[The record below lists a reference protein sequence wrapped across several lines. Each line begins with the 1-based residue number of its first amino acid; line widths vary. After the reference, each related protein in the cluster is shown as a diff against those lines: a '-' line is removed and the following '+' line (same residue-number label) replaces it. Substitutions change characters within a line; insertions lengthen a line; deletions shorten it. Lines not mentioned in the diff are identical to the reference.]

1 MTEKTLGID
10 IGSTTLKL
18 CLLSEDGGVEQAVL
32 PHEGDL
38 PGTLDRLF
46 KELGVG
52 APLKGLVTGTEGRH
66 RIELPEVIAAVA
78 IESGL
83 DALGL
88 RPRAVVSMG
97 GEDLVVYVLDRR
109 GRIVNTYSGN
119 KCASGTGEF
128 LRQQLG
134 RMNLELSDIN
144 KVCDGAKVHRLSARC
159 SVFMKSDCTHRLN
172 KGEAEKGDIA
182 LSLSKVMADKVAEFL
197 TKAKLQS
204 GQVVLIGGV
213 TRNRFLVDFVRKSC
227 PGIDFVVPEEAPF
240 FEAFGAA
247 QLAREEG
254 ALLPDGELVRPGS
267 ELIFKTFAP
276 LPESSDLVQYAPSR
290 RGVYDPEAEYVLGVD
305 GGSTTTKA
313 ALINAETLEIVAEH
327 YGRTHGDPVAALK
340 LCLREVREQ
349 LGGHKPNIRLVATTG
364 SSRELLGVFLET
376 VGVYNEI
383 IAHTVGTTYFEQD
396 VDTMFEI
403 GGQDAKYVFI
413 NNGVPIDYAM
423 NEACSAGTGSFLEES
438 AAGDLN
444 IDTAPE
450 IGPIALEAAAP
461 LKFGE
466 HCSAF
471 INSDIR
477 KAIQQGAEREDIV
490 AGLVFSIVANYL
502 NRVVG
507 NRAVGEHIVLQGGV
521 AKNPAVPLA
530 FAQMTG
536 KPITVPPDPE
546 LMGCFGVAR
555 LVLQKRDE
563 GLIEHSDFDL
573 DALIEKEIR
582 YRKEFTCKSCENLC
596 TIRRLEVGE
605 RRYPFG
611 GRCSLYT
618 NQRKKR
624 KVGADEVTAR
634 GGEERSDAARW
645 SGATNVTDYTLERSR
660 MLFEEFAPDP
670 DTLVP
675 RSARGR
681 KERSDAERGSGAT
694 NISECVVGVPLA
706 FSVHSLWPFYS
717 WFFHSLGVKVE
728 LSTKVVPEG
737 IARQESNYCFP
748 AEIAHGAIQ
757 DVLDRGVDYV
767 FLPHFRDMP
776 TMEDVH
782 ACVCPLTQGLPFY
795 ARHAF
800 GLSDSRMLKPL
811 VSFGGGFDSSR
822 GAFEDVAEQ
831 LGFTRAEG
839 GRAYDVG
846 VMQYRRFLGAY
857 HELGRR
863 VLREVETHPDRV
875 YIALLGR
882 PYNAFTRDANMGIP
896 RKFTSQGVTV
906 IPFDMIFEEDGEIP
920 PNNYWYY
927 GQQNMKAVR
936 QVKNVDNLYLSWIS
950 NFSCAPD
957 SFLLHYVRWLMG
969 QKPYLVLEI
978 DSHTADAGLDTR
990 VEAFL
995 DIVESY
1001 RRHVSP
1007 AAEKPFRRR
1016 YYVEMKEEYC
1026 DIVDRKTG
1034 KRLDIRDPRVHLIWP
1049 SMGDLSTE
1057 AMDVASRRQ
1066 GIHSTHLPLPDVY
1079 STQLARNVASGK
1091 ECIPALLVLGSI
1103 LKFFK
1108 ETPCSPAGRV
1118 GGAEDDSSGEDIYVV
1133 FVPSTLGPCRT
1144 GQYWVFFERLFEELG
1159 WENVVVLVANSENS
1173 YRELGATFN
1182 QDVWRG
1188 IVLGDYFAD
1197 IRNSLRLLAR
1207 DPGAAMAVFESVW
1220 QGVLRA
1226 FERGPRELGEE
1237 LKQAAD
1243 RLSRVPRRRRLEDVK
1258 KALIV
1263 GEIYVRRDNSSV
1275 EELSEMLI
1283 SKGIYP
1289 KVTGVTEWFHY
1300 TDFARKFI
1308 MEGRRRREGWLRTL
1322 LDGGLKDEAVYLVEK
1337 LWKQTVEEKIAAVL
1351 RPTGL
1356 IPHVPHNMSEII
1368 GEGQKDFVDPE
1379 LESEATVSP
1388 AVGAAAMKDGYS
1400 GVVIIA
1406 PFCCLPGRLI
1416 EGVYAPWAKARDY
1429 PVLALENDGQ
1439 PYPPNTVSRME
1450 VFAHNVL
1457 RFESTEQSNQTVFWQ
1472 KLAERAGLTI
1482 FARG

>member
-1 MTEKTLGID
+1 MTEKALGID

-18 CLLSEDGGVEQAVL
+18 CLVSQDGGGVEHAIL

-38 PGTLDRLF
+38 PGTLTRL
-46 KELGVG
+46 LGGLG
-52 APLKGLVTGTEGRH
+52 AAPPLRGMVTGIEGRH
-66 RIELPEVIAAVA
+66 RIRLPDVLAAVT

-83 DALGL
+83 DALQL
-88 RPRAVVSMG
+88 KPRAVVSMG
-97 GEDLVVYVLDRR
+97 GEDLVVYVLDGR

-128 LRQQLG
+128 LRQQLS
-134 RMNLELSDIN
+134 RMNLKLEDIN
-144 KVCDGAKVHRLSARC
+144 GICAGASVHRLSARC

-172 KGEAEKGDIA
+172 KGEASKGDIA

-197 TKAKLQS
+197 TKAKIGS
-204 GQVVLIGGV
+204 GRVVLIGGV
-213 TRNRFLVDFVRKSC
+213 TRNRHLVEFIRQSR
-227 PGIDFVVPEEAPF
+227 PGIDFLLPGEAPY

-247 QLAREEG
+247 HLARSQGAMLPEG
-254 ALLPDGELVRPGS
+254 ALVRPGS
-267 ELIFKTFAP
+267 ALVFKTFRP
-276 LPESSDLVQYAPSR
+276 LSESSHLVHHAPSR
-290 RGVYDPEAEYVLGVD
+290 RGAYDPEAEYVLGVD

-313 ALINAETLEIVAEH
+313 ALINTRTLEIVAEH

-340 LCLREVREQ
+340 LCLRNVRKQ
-349 LGGHKPNIRLVATTG
+349 LGGHKPRIRFVATTG

-376 VGVYNEI
+376 GGVYNEI
-383 IAHTVGTTYFEQD
+383 IAHTFGTTYFQRD
-396 VDTMFEI
+396 VDTIFEI

-438 AAGDLN
+438 ASGDLN

-450 IGPIALEAAAP
+450 IGPIALQAKAP

-477 KAIQQGAEREDIV
+477 KAIQQGAAREDIV
-490 AGLVFSIVANYL
+490 AGLVFAIVANYR

-507 NRAVGEHIVLQGGV
+507 NRAVGDHIVLQGGV

-536 KPITVPPDPE
+536 KRITVPPDPE

-555 LVLQKRDE
+555 LVLQKHEE
-563 GLIEHSDFDL
+563 GLIEKSDFDL
-573 DALIEKEIR
+573 DAMIDKEIT
-582 YRKEFTCKSCENLC
+582 YHEGFTCKACENLC
-596 TIRRLEVGE
+596 PIRRLQVGE
-605 RRYPFG
+605 QRYPFG

-624 KVGADEVTAR
+624 KIHSSEV
-634 GGEERSDAARW
+634 
-645 SGATNVTDYTLERSR
+645 VDYTQVRAR
-660 MLFEEFAPDP
+660 MLFEDFAPRQ
-670 DTLVP
+670 DTLQV
-675 RSARGR
+675 RSP
-681 KERSDAERGSGAT
+681 
-694 NISECVVGVPLA
+694 IVVGIPLA

-717 WFFHSLGVKVE
+717 WFFHSLGVRTVV
-728 LSTKVVPEG
+728 STQVVPEG
-737 IARQESNYCFP
+737 IAKQESNYCFP

-757 DVLDRGVDYV
+757 DVLDKGADYV

-800 GLSDSRMLKPL
+800 ELRDDRMLRPL
-811 VSFGGGFDSSR
+811 LSFGRGFEASR
-822 GAFEDVAEQ
+822 GAFEHVAEK

-839 GRAYDVG
+839 GRAYDTG
-846 VMQYRRFLGAY
+846 VEQYRRFLAAY
-857 HELGRR
+857 KALGTK
-863 VLREVETHPDRV
+863 VLREVQENPDRV
-875 YIALLGR
+875 YIALCGR

-906 IPFDMIFEEDGEIP
+906 IPFDMIYDASAEIP

-927 GQQNMKAVR
+927 GQQNMKAVAQTR
-936 QVKNVDNLYLSWIS
+936 KIDNLYLAWIS

-969 QKPYLVLEI
+969 RKPYLVLEI

-1001 RRHVSP
+1001 RRHMSP
-1007 AAEKPFRRR
+1007 VAEKPFRRR
-1016 YYVEMKEEYC
+1016 YHVALKEEFC
-1026 DIVDRKTG
+1026 DIVDRQTG
-1034 KRLDIRDPRVHLIWP
+1034 KRLDIRDERVHAIWP
-1049 SMGDLSTE
+1049 SMGDLFIG
-1057 AMDVASRRQ
+1057 AINVACLRQ

-1103 LKFFK
+1103 LQFFRDK
-1108 ETPCSPAGRV
+1108 NPR
-1118 GGAEDDSSGEDIYVV
+1118 SGKDLYLV
-1133 FVPSTLGPCRT
+1133 FMPSTLGPCRT
-1144 GQYWVFFERLFEELG
+1144 GQYYVFFDRLFEEMG
-1159 WENVVVLVANSENS
+1159 WENVIIFVGNSENS
-1173 YRELGATFN
+1173 YRELGATISR
-1182 QDVWRG
+1182 DLWRG
-1188 IVLGDYFAD
+1188 AVLGDYFTD

-1207 DPGAAMAVFESVW
+1207 DPADALALFDSVW
-1220 QGVLRA
+1220 QDVLRA
-1226 FERGPRELGEE
+1226 FRAGPKELDRELSR
-1237 LKQAAD
+1237 AAD
-1243 RLSRVPRRRRLEDVK
+1243 RLKRVPRKGSLEDAK
-1258 KALIV
+1258 KVLVI
-1263 GEIYVRRDNSSV
+1263 GEIYVRRDNFSV
-1275 EELSEMLI
+1275 EELSQMLI

-1289 KVTGVTEWFHY
+1289 KVAGVTEWIHY

-1308 MEGRRRREGWLRTL
+1308 MEGRRRREGWLLALR
-1322 LDGGLKDEAVYLVEK
+1322 DGGFKEEAVCLIEK
-1337 LWKQTVEEKIAAVL
+1337 LWKQRIEEKIVATL

-1356 IPHVPHNMSEII
+1356 TPHAPYDMNEII
-1368 GEGQKDFVDPE
+1368 GEAQHEFVDPE

-1400 GVVIIA
+1400 GVVIIS

-1416 EGVYAPWAKARDY
+1416 EGVYAPWAKTRDY
-1429 PVLALENDGQ
+1429 PVLSLENDGQ
-1439 PYPPNTVSRME
+1439 PYPPNVVSRME

-1457 RFESTEQSNQTVFWQ
+1457 RFESKGHSKQTA
-1472 KLAERAGLTI
+1472 LAGR
-1482 FARG
+1482 